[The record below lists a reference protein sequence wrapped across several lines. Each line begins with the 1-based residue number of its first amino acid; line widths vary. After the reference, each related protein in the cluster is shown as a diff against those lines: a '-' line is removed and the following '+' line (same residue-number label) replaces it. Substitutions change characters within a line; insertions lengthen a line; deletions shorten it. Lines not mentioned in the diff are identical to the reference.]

1 MIAAFLICALEK
13 AALLIPTW
21 LAPTWV
27 KLELLVSKRLTPKLE
42 LPKPFPKCVLA
53 VIEART
59 EFLEI
64 AEDRAAKLLTG
75 RVCDVVLLPVRFALV
90 LFSAP
95 PDPVCIESENA
106 DPPRPAGG
114 AALFP
119 GPLKEC
125 DCPSAIGAPRANAEL
140 FPKCALEEGAAARF
154 TPAPL
159 VPVPPVPEYARPLS
173 AGIPIGRPVD
183 TPLEPPERPFML
195 GLPP

>member
-1 MIAAFLICALEK
+1 
-13 AALLIPTW
+13 
-21 LAPTWV
+21 V